1 MGETKNWDT
10 LFKICKYTFVKYL
23 KRESAK
29 NWAGFFKLRKYTFL
43 IYEKEDKQ
51 KIGPG
56 FVRFGSTLLLYISK

>member
-10 LFKICKYTFVKYL
+10 LFEICKYTFVKYL

-43 IYEKEDKQ
+43 IYEEEDKQ
-51 KIGPG
+51 KIGPA
-56 FVRFGSTLLLYISK
+56 F